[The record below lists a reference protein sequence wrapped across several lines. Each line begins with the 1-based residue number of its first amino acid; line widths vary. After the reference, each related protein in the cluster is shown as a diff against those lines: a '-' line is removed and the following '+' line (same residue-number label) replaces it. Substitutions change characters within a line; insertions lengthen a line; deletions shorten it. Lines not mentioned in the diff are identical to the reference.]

1 MRTVEE
7 INADINKLFEE
18 RSAVLKQQSK
28 IEGIKKFVG
37 KYIQYTEV
45 NEVKQTLLPFKQTK
59 TYVMRVR
66 EVKNPNKEFAS
77 FFGPGIVIENSPID
91 EEFYTMSLNM
101 HLFIFSNDRLKDVKI
116 ISEEEFF
123 EYSNKVNSI
132 YNKLKNINSNLS

>member
-1 MRTVEE
+1 MRSIDE

-28 IEGIKKFVG
+28 IEDIKKFVG

-45 NEVKQTLLPFKQTK
+45 NEVKQTLLPFKHTK
-59 TYVMRVR
+59 TYVMRVN
-66 EVKNPNKEFAS
+66 EVKNPGNDFVS
-77 FFGPGIVIENSPID
+77 FSGPGIVIEKSPMD

-101 HLFIFSNDRLKDVKI
+101 HLFIFQNDHLKDVKK

-132 YNKLKNINSNLS
+132 YNELKNINSNLS

>member
-7 INADINKLFEE
+7 INDEIKKLLEE
-18 RSAVLKQQSK
+18 RSNILKTEK
-28 IEGIKKFVG
+28 RNNIENFIG
-37 KYIQYTEV
+37 KYIKYTQNTELYNTLIPFKECKTYIMKV
-45 NEVKQTLLPFKQTK
+45 NEA
-59 TYVMRVR
+59 
-66 EVKNPNKEFAS
+66 KNPGNNYFS
-77 FFGPGIVIENSPID
+77 FSGPGIIIEKSSMA

-101 HLFIFSNDRLKDVKI
+101 HLFILQNEQLKDVQK

>member
-1 MRTVEE
+1 MRNIDE
-7 INADINKLFEE
+7 IDGDINKLFEE
-18 RSAVLKQQSK
+18 RSEVLKQQSK
-28 IEGIKKFVG
+28 IEDVKKFVG
-37 KYIQYTEV
+37 TYIQYTEV
-45 NEVKQTLLPFKQTK
+45 DEVKQTLLPFKHTK

-66 EVKNPNKEFAS
+66 EAKNPNNEFAS
-77 FFGPGIVIENSPID
+77 FSGPGIIIEKSPMD

-101 HLFIFSNDRLKDVKI
+101 HLFILQNNKLKDVQK